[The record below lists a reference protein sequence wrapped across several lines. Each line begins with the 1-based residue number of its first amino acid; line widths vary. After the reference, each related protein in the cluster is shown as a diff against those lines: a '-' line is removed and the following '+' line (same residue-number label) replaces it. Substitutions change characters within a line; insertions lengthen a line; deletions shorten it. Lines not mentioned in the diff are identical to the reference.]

1 LGVVKRPPLKGEE
14 TSSGDASAGF
24 RPAEPFFF
32 QGRAA
37 VMPLAGARQGLH
49 FLAAGFALSCLG
61 FLFFLSFF
69 CELLPLPILVFL
81 LTRKDERSSVHV
93 IVTTAISG

>member
-37 VMPLAGARQGLH
+37 VMPLAGA
-49 FLAAGFALSCLG
+49 AKGFT
-61 FLFFLSFF
+61 F
-69 CELLPLPILVFL
+69 
-81 LTRKDERSSVHV
+81 
-93 IVTTAISG
+93 